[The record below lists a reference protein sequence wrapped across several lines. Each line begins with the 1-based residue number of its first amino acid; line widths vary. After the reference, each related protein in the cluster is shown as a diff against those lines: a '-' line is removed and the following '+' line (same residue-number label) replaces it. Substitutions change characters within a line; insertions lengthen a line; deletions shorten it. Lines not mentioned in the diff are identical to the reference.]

1 MLFDHIG
8 VPTPNINPARQVS
21 ASSMTTVSTNDFD
34 LLERPARA
42 LRDSDG
48 CAAVSDFRTAWQGLT
63 ATLIDSLMDNLMD
76 QITDHSKLE
85 REPLDQPAPRRRR
98 GFIWR
103 TGALTAA
110 VALGLLFAYLGF
122 GPHKANQAAAVP
134 TPAPQ
139 VTVSR
144 PLEREL
150 DSRAGFLG
158 QFSAI
163 DRVELRA
170 QVGGTLTEI
179 HFKDGQIVHKGDLL
193 FVIDPRPYEI
203 KLAQAQAALQTAQA
217 HVALANTQ
225 LSRAQSLKRNDY
237 ATQETVDQR
246 ISDQDASQ
254 AAVEDA
260 KARVRDAELDLEYCR
275 VLAPFTGR
283 IGARQVSIGSLVAG
297 SRAATSP
304 TTLLATL
311 VSLDPLYLDFDM
323 SESDFLTFSR
333 ERARIGGPLANE
345 VLIGL
350 SDETSFTRK
359 GTLDFIDN
367 SLDRSSGTIHARA
380 TVPNPDLF
388 LAPGQFARLRVAIA
402 PPTQAYLLPDSA
414 VVLDQSQHLVMTV
427 APDATVKPKIVTTGD
442 LRGGLRV
449 IRSGLD
455 ANDRVVIDGL
465 VRAIPGTKVAP
476 QDGTIHYDAA
486 ADGQG

>member
-1 MLFDHIG
+1 
-8 VPTPNINPARQVS
+8 
-21 ASSMTTVSTNDFD
+21 
-34 LLERPARA
+34 
-42 LRDSDG
+42 
-48 CAAVSDFRTAWQGLT
+48 
-63 ATLIDSLMDNLMD
+63 MD
-76 QITDHSKLE
+76 QITNPADLE
-85 REPLDQPAPRRRR
+85 RERLEELVERPRR
-98 GFIWR
+98 WR
-103 TGALTAA
+103 WKATALGGA
-110 VALGLLFAYLGF
+110 VAAGLFLAWLGLV
-122 GPHKANQAAAVP
+122 PHRGNQAAAAP
-134 TPAPQ
+134 TATPV
-139 VTVSR
+139 VTVSQ
-144 PLEREL
+144 PLRREV
-150 DSRAGFLG
+150 DVRAGFLG

-179 HFKDGQIVHKGDLL
+179 HFKDGQIVHRGDLL

-203 KLAQAQAALQTAQA
+203 RLEQAKAALQTATA
-217 HVALANTQ
+217 RLALAGNQ
-225 LSRAQSLKRNDY
+225 LSRAQSLKRNDF

-246 ISDQDASQ
+246 TNDQDASQ

-260 KARVRDAELDLEYCR
+260 KARMRDAELDLEYCR

-304 TTLLATL
+304 TTLLTTL

-333 ERARIGGPLANE
+333 ERARIGGPLADK
-345 VLIGL
+345 VVIGL
-350 SDETSFTRK
+350 SDETNFTRE

-367 SLDRSSGTIHARA
+367 ALDRSSGTIHARA

-402 PPTQAYLLPDSA
+402 PPTPVYLLPDAA
-414 VVLDQSQHLVMTV
+414 VVLDQSQRLVMTV
-427 APDATVKPKIVTTGD
+427 APDATVKPKIVTTGE

-449 IRSGLD
+449 IQSGLEPS
-455 ANDRVVIDGL
+455 DRVIINGL
-465 VRAIPGTKVAP
+465 VRAVPGAKVAP
-476 QDGTIHYDAA
+476 QDGTIHYDAT

>member
-1 MLFDHIG
+1 
-8 VPTPNINPARQVS
+8 
-21 ASSMTTVSTNDFD
+21 
-34 LLERPARA
+34 
-42 LRDSDG
+42 
-48 CAAVSDFRTAWQGLT
+48 
-63 ATLIDSLMDNLMD
+63 MD
-76 QITDHSKLE
+76 QITDPSKLE
-85 REPLDQPAPRRRR
+85 REQIDERAARPRRRSW
-98 GFIWR
+98 G
-103 TGALTAA
+103 TTAA
-110 VALGLLFAYLGF
+110 IAVIALGLLAAWFGF

-134 TPAPQ
+134 TPVPQ
-139 VTVSR
+139 VTVSQ
-144 PLEREL
+144 PLQRSV
-150 DSRAGFLG
+150 DVRAGFLG

-203 KLAQAQAALQTAQA
+203 KLEQAKATLQTATA
-217 HVALANTQ
+217 RVALASNQ
-225 LSRAQSLKRNDY
+225 LNRATSLKRSDF

-246 ISDQDASQ
+246 TNDQDASQ

-260 KARVRDAELDLEYCR
+260 KARVRDAELDLEYSKVR
-275 VLAPFTGR
+275 APFTGR

-333 ERARIGGPLANE
+333 ERARVGGPLANK
-345 VLIGL
+345 VVISL
-350 SDETSFTRK
+350 SDENSFARE

-367 SLDRSSGTIHARA
+367 ALDRSSGTIHARA

-402 PPTQAYLLPDSA
+402 PPMPVYLLPDSA
-414 VVLDQSQHLVMTV
+414 VVLDQSQRLVMTV
-427 APDATVKPKIVTTGD
+427 GSDATVKPKIVTTGD

-449 IRSGLD
+449 IQSGLD
-455 ANDRVVIDGL
+455 PSDRVVIDGL

-486 ADGQG
+486 ADQG

>member
-1 MLFDHIG
+1 
-8 VPTPNINPARQVS
+8 
-21 ASSMTTVSTNDFD
+21 
-34 LLERPARA
+34 
-42 LRDSDG
+42 
-48 CAAVSDFRTAWQGLT
+48 
-63 ATLIDSLMDNLMD
+63 MD
-76 QITDHSKLE
+76 QITDRSTLE
-85 REPLDQPAPRRRR
+85 REPLDEPARPRRRT
-98 GFIWR
+98 WR
-103 TGALTAA
+103 TAA
-110 VALGLLFAYLGF
+110 VGVTVVLGVFAVYLGF
-122 GPHKANQAAAVP
+122 GPYNKTNRAAALAP
-134 TPAPQ
+134 PALP
-139 VTVSR
+139 VTVSQ
-144 PLEREL
+144 PLQREV
-150 DSRAGFLG
+150 DTRAGFLG

-203 KLAQAQAALQTAQA
+203 KLEQAKAALQTATA
-217 HVALANTQ
+217 RVELANNQ
-225 LSRAQSLKRNDY
+225 LSRAQSLKRNEF

-246 ISDQDASQ
+246 TSDHDSSQ

-260 KARVRDAELDLEYCR
+260 KARIRDAELDLEYSQVR
-275 VLAPFTGR
+275 APFTGR
-283 IGARQVSIGSLVAG
+283 IGARQVSIGGLVAG

-304 TTLLATL
+304 TTLLTTL

-333 ERARIGGPLANE
+333 ERARIGGPLANK
-345 VLIGL
+345 VVIGL
-350 SDETSFTRK
+350 SDENSFSRE

-402 PPTQAYLLPDSA
+402 PPTPVYLLPDSA
-414 VVLDQSQHLVMTV
+414 VMLDQSQRLVMTV
-427 APDATVKPKIVTTGD
+427 GSDGTVKPKIVTTGD

-449 IRSGLD
+449 IQSGLESS
-455 ANDRVVIDGL
+455 DRVVIDGL
-465 VRAIPGTKVAP
+465 VRAMPGAKVAP
-476 QDGTIHYDAA
+476 QDGTIHYDAT

>member
-1 MLFDHIG
+1 
-8 VPTPNINPARQVS
+8 
-21 ASSMTTVSTNDFD
+21 
-34 LLERPARA
+34 
-42 LRDSDG
+42 
-48 CAAVSDFRTAWQGLT
+48 
-63 ATLIDSLMDNLMD
+63 MD
-76 QITDHSKLE
+76 QISDHSNIE
-85 REPLDQPAPRRRR
+85 REPLDEPARPRRRT
-98 GFIWR
+98 WR
-103 TGALTAA
+103 TVAIGVATVIGALL
-110 VALGLLFAYLGF
+110 VYFSF
-122 GPHKANQAAAVP
+122 GPHRGNQAAAVP
-134 TPAPQ
+134 TPVPQ

-144 PLEREL
+144 PLQREI

-170 QVGGTLTEI
+170 QVGGILTEI

-203 KLAQAQAALQTAQA
+203 KLEQAKAALQTATA
-217 HVALANTQ
+217 RVELADAQ
-225 LSRAQSLKRNDY
+225 LSRAQSLRRNEF

-246 ISDQDASQ
+246 TSDQDSSK
-254 AAVEDA
+254 AAVDDA
-260 KARVRDAELDLEYCR
+260 KARIRDAELDLEYCR
-275 VLAPFTGR
+275 VRAPFTGR

-333 ERARIGGPLANE
+333 ERARVGGPLANK
-345 VLIGL
+345 VMIGL
-350 SDETSFTRK
+350 SDESSFTRE

-367 SLDRSSGTIHARA
+367 ALDRSSGTIHARA

-402 PPTQAYLLPDSA
+402 PPAPVYLLPDSA
-414 VVLDQSQHLVMTV
+414 VVLDQSQKLVMTV
-427 APDATVKPKIVTTGD
+427 GPDATVKPKIVTTGD

-449 IRSGLD
+449 IQSGL
-455 ANDRVVIDGL
+455 APTDRVVIDGL
-465 VRAIPGTKVAP
+465 VRAIPGKKVAP
-476 QDGTIHYDAA
+476 QDGTIRYDAA
-486 ADGQG
+486 ADQQG

>member
-1 MLFDHIG
+1 M
-8 VPTPNINPARQVS
+8 
-21 ASSMTTVSTNDFD
+21 
-34 LLERPARA
+34 
-42 LRDSDG
+42 
-48 CAAVSDFRTAWQGLT
+48 
-63 ATLIDSLMDNLMD
+63 DSLMD
-76 QITDHSKLE
+76 QISDLSKLE
-85 REPLDQPAPRRRR
+85 RERLDEPVARPRR
-98 GFIWR
+98 WR
-103 TGALTAA
+103 WWTTAIGAAAALGIFFAWFGLGPYSKSLA
-110 VALGLLFAYLGF
+110 VAS
-122 GPHKANQAAAVP
+122 P
-134 TPAPQ
+134 TPAAM
-139 VTVSR
+139 VTVSQ
-144 PLEREL
+144 PLRR
-150 DSRAGFLG
+150 DVDIRVGFLG

-203 KLAQAQAALQTAQA
+203 RLEQAKAALQTATA
-217 HVALANTQ
+217 RVALANNQ
-225 LSRAQSLKRNDY
+225 LSRAQSLKRSEF

-246 ISDQDASQ
+246 TSDQDSSQ

-260 KARVRDAELDLEYCR
+260 KARIRDAELDLEYCR
-275 VLAPFTGR
+275 VRAPFAGR

-333 ERARIGGPLANE
+333 ERARISGPLANK
-345 VLIGL
+345 VVIGL
-350 SDETSFTRK
+350 SDENSFSRE

-367 SLDRSSGTIHARA
+367 ALDRSSGTIHARA

-388 LAPGQFARLRVAIA
+388 MAPGQFARLRVAIA
-402 PPTQAYLLPDSA
+402 PPAPVYLLPDGA
-414 VVLDQSQHLVMTV
+414 VVLDQSQRLVMTV
-427 APDATVKPKIVTTGD
+427 GPDATVKPKIVTTGD

-449 IRSGLD
+449 IQSGLEPS
-455 ANDRVVIDGL
+455 DRVIIDGL

-476 QDGTIHYDAA
+476 QDGAIHYDPT

>member
-1 MLFDHIG
+1 
-8 VPTPNINPARQVS
+8 
-21 ASSMTTVSTNDFD
+21 
-34 LLERPARA
+34 
-42 LRDSDG
+42 
-48 CAAVSDFRTAWQGLT
+48 
-63 ATLIDSLMDNLMD
+63 MD
-76 QITDHSKLE
+76 QISDHSNIE
-85 REPLDQPAPRRRR
+85 REPLDEPAPLGPRRQT
-98 GFIWR
+98 WR
-103 TGALTAA
+103 TWTIGAVTVLVA
-110 VALGLLFAYLGF
+110 VVAYLGLVPDK
-122 GPHKANQAAAVP
+122 GNRAAALP
-134 TPAPQ
+134 TPVPQ
-139 VTVSR
+139 VTVSQ
-144 PLEREL
+144 PMQREV
-150 DSRAGFLG
+150 DTRAGFLG

-203 KLAQAQAALQTAQA
+203 KLEQAKAALQTAA
-217 HVALANTQ
+217 ARVELANVQ
-225 LSRAQSLKRNDY
+225 LTRAQSLRRNEF

-246 ISDQDASQ
+246 TSDQDSSK

-260 KARVRDAELDLEYCR
+260 RARIRDAELDLEYCR
-275 VLAPFTGR
+275 VQAPFTGR

-333 ERARIGGPLANE
+333 ERAHIGGPLANK
-345 VLIGL
+345 VMIGL
-350 SDETSFTRK
+350 SDENSFGRE

-367 SLDRSSGTIHARA
+367 ALDRSSGTIHARA

-402 PPTQAYLLPDSA
+402 PPAAVYLLPDSA
-414 VVLDQSQHLVMTV
+414 VMLDQSQRLVMTV
-427 APDATVKPKIVTTGD
+427 GPDSTVKPKIVTTGD

-449 IRSGLD
+449 IQSGL
-455 ANDRVVIDGL
+455 APTDRVVIDGL
-465 VRAIPGTKVAP
+465 VRAIPGGKVAP
-476 QDGTIHYDAA
+476 LDGTIHYDAT
-486 ADGQG
+486 ADEQG

>member
-1 MLFDHIG
+1 M
-8 VPTPNINPARQVS
+8 A
-21 ASSMTTVSTNDFD
+21 TTWHHPLDT
-34 LLERPARA
+34 LERPARA
-42 LRDSDG
+42 DG
-48 CAAVSDFRTAWQGLT
+48 GAGRTAAEFRVTWQGLT
-63 ATLIDSLMDNLMD
+63 EGLMD
-76 QITDHSKLE
+76 QITDPTKLA
-85 REPLDQPAPRRRR
+85 REPLNEPAARPRRRT
-98 GFIWR
+98 WR
-103 TGALTAA
+103 TAAIGA
-110 VALGLLFAYLGF
+110 VAVLALFLAWF
-122 GPHKANQAAAVP
+122 AFAPHKANQAAAVP
-134 TPAPQ
+134 TPAPL
-139 VTVSR
+139 VTVSQ
-144 PLEREL
+144 PLQHTV
-150 DSRAGFLG
+150 DSRVGFLG

-203 KLAQAQAALQTAQA
+203 KLAQAQAALETANA
-217 HVALANTQ
+217 RVALANNQ
-225 LSRAQSLKRNDY
+225 LNRAQSLKRNEF

-246 ISDQDASQ
+246 TNDQDASR

-260 KARVRDAELDLEYCR
+260 KARVRDAELDLEYCHVR
-275 VLAPFTGR
+275 APFTGR
-283 IGARQVSIGSLVAG
+283 IGARQVSIGSLIAG

-333 ERARIGGPLANE
+333 ERAHTPGSLANK

-350 SDETSFTRK
+350 SDETNFSRE

-367 SLDRSSGTIHARA
+367 ALDRSSGTIHARA
-380 TVPNPDLF
+380 TVSNQDLF

-402 PPTQAYLLPDSA
+402 PPSPVYLLPDAA
-414 VVLDQSQHLVMTV
+414 VVPDQSQRLVMTV
-427 APDATVKPKIVTTGD
+427 AADGMVKPKIVTTGE

-449 IRSGLD
+449 IQSGLEPS
-455 ANDRVVIDGL
+455 DRVVIDGL
-465 VRAIPGTKVAP
+465 MRAIPGSKVTP
-476 QDGTIHYDAA
+476 QDGAIHFDAG

>member
-1 MLFDHIG
+1 
-8 VPTPNINPARQVS
+8 
-21 ASSMTTVSTNDFD
+21 
-34 LLERPARA
+34 
-42 LRDSDG
+42 
-48 CAAVSDFRTAWQGLT
+48 
-63 ATLIDSLMDNLMD
+63 MD
-76 QITDHSKLE
+76 QISDHSNIE
-85 REPLDQPAPRRRR
+85 REPVNEPAPQPRRRT
-98 GFIWR
+98 WR
-103 TGALTAA
+103 TAAIAAIAVLAALFVYLSFAPRKGDQATASPSP
-110 VALGLLFAYLGF
+110 L
-122 GPHKANQAAAVP
+122 P
-134 TPAPQ
+134 
-139 VTVSR
+139 VTVSQ
-144 PLEREL
+144 PLQREV
-150 DSRAGFLG
+150 DTRVGFLG

-179 HFKDGQIVHKGDLL
+179 HFNDGQIVHKGDLL

-203 KLAQAQAALQTAQA
+203 RLAQAQAALQTAA
-217 HVALANTQ
+217 ARVALASNQ
-225 LSRAQSLKRNDY
+225 LSRAQSLKRNEF

-246 ISDQDASQ
+246 TNDQDASR

-275 VLAPFTGR
+275 VRAPFTGR

-297 SRAATSP
+297 SRASTSP
-304 TTLLATL
+304 TTLLTTL

-333 ERARIGGPLANE
+333 ERARVGGPLANK
-345 VLIGL
+345 VAISL
-350 SDETSFTRK
+350 SDENRFARE

-367 SLDRSSGTIHARA
+367 ALDRSSGTIHARA

-402 PPTQAYLLPDSA
+402 PPTQVYLLPDAA
-414 VVLDQSQHLVMTV
+414 VMLDQSQRLVMTV
-427 APDATVKPKIVTTGD
+427 GADATVKPKIVTTGD

-449 IRSGLD
+449 IQSGLE
-455 ANDRVVIDGL
+455 ASDRVVIDGM

-476 QDGTIHYDAA
+476 QNGIIQYDAA

>member
-1 MLFDHIG
+1 
-8 VPTPNINPARQVS
+8 
-21 ASSMTTVSTNDFD
+21 
-34 LLERPARA
+34 
-42 LRDSDG
+42 
-48 CAAVSDFRTAWQGLT
+48 
-63 ATLIDSLMDNLMD
+63 MD
-76 QITDHSKLE
+76 QISDPSAIE
-85 REPLDQPAPRRRR
+85 RESLDEPSARPRRRS
-98 GFIWR
+98 WR
-103 TGALTAA
+103 TAVAVVIAVLAFAALYVGFGFQKGGQTAA
-110 VALGLLFAYLGF
+110 A
-122 GPHKANQAAAVP
+122 PP
-134 TPAPQ
+134 PAPP
-139 VTVSR
+139 VTVSQ
-144 PLEREL
+144 PLRREV
-150 DSRAGFLG
+150 DSRIGFLG

-179 HFKDGQIVHKGDLL
+179 HFKDGQIVHRGDLL

-203 KLAQAQAALQTAQA
+203 KLEQAKAALQTAA
-217 HVALANTQ
+217 ARVELANTQ
-225 LSRAQSLKRNDY
+225 LSRAQSLRHNEF

-246 ISDQDASQ
+246 TNEQDASK

-260 KARVRDAELDLEYCR
+260 KARIRDAELDLEYSR
-275 VLAPFTGR
+275 VRAPFTGR

-297 SRAATSP
+297 SRASTSP

-333 ERARIGGPLANE
+333 ERARVGGPLANK
-345 VLIGL
+345 VVIGL
-350 SDETSFTRK
+350 SDENNFQRE

-367 SLDRSSGTIHARA
+367 ALDRSSGTIHARA

-402 PPTQAYLLPDSA
+402 PPAPVYLLPDSA

-427 APDATVKPKIVTTGD
+427 APDATVKPKIVTTGE

-449 IRSGLD
+449 IQSGLEPT
-455 ANDRVVIDGL
+455 DRVVIDGL

-476 QDGTIHYDAA
+476 QDGTIHYDAG

>member
-1 MLFDHIG
+1 
-8 VPTPNINPARQVS
+8 
-21 ASSMTTVSTNDFD
+21 
-34 LLERPARA
+34 
-42 LRDSDG
+42 
-48 CAAVSDFRTAWQGLT
+48 
-63 ATLIDSLMDNLMD
+63 MD
-76 QITDHSKLE
+76 QITDPSRFETKLE
-85 REPLDQPAPRRRR
+85 REPQSEPAAPPRRRT
-98 GFIWR
+98 WR
-103 TGALTAA
+103 TAAIGVLTLLAVIIAWFALA
-110 VALGLLFAYLGF
+110 
-122 GPHKANQAAAVP
+122 PHKANQAAAVP
-134 TPAPQ
+134 TPALP
-139 VTVSR
+139 VTVSP
-144 PLEREL
+144 PLQRSV

-179 HFKDGQIVHKGDLL
+179 HFKDGDIVHKGDLL

-203 KLAQAQAALQTAQA
+203 KLEQAKAALATANA
-217 HVALANTQ
+217 RVALANNQ
-225 LSRAQSLKRNDY
+225 LFRAQSLKHNEF

-246 ISDQDASQ
+246 TNDQDASQ

-260 KARVRDAELDLEYCR
+260 RARVHDAELDLEYAR
-275 VLAPFTGR
+275 VRAPFTGR

-333 ERARIGGPLANE
+333 ERARIGGPLANK
-345 VLIGL
+345 VMIRL
-350 SDETSFTRK
+350 SDETNFTRE

-367 SLDRSSGTIHARA
+367 ALDRSSGTIHARA
-380 TVPNPDLF
+380 TVRNEDLF

-402 PPTQAYLLPDSA
+402 QPTPVYLLPDAA
-414 VVLDQSQHLVMTV
+414 VVLDQSQRLVMTV
-427 APDATVKPKIVTTGD
+427 GPDATVKPKIVTTGD

-449 IRSGLD
+449 IQSGLEPG
-455 ANDRVVIDGL
+455 DRVVIDGL

-476 QDGTIHYDAA
+476 QDGAIRYDAT
-486 ADGQG
+486 ADQG